1 MLLFLKKKG
10 DFNPILMVNEH
21 PPAAWGICTPDH
33 FQDGPVGIAVG
44 GGGGEVVRGQSEKIE
59 LSRSGQ
65 KK

>member
-1 MLLFLKKKG
+1 
-10 DFNPILMVNEH
+10 MVNEH